1 MSGPWVVH
9 KFGGTSLANAGR
21 YRQVAAILRAEEGKK
36 KAVIP

>member
-21 YRQVAAILRAEEGKK
+21 YRQVAAILRAKRARK
-36 KAVIP
+36 RR